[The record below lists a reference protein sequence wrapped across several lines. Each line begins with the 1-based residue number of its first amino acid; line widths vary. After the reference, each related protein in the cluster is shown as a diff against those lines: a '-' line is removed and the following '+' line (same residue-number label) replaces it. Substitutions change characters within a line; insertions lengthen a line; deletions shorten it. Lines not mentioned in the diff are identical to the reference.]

1 MFEKLRQ
8 RLGGRPQP
16 VPPKPS
22 PQRWAAPLA
31 VSVTDATFSELVE
44 RASLPAV
51 VDFWAEWCQPCQIIA
66 SYIEFLARDYAGRL
80 VVASVDVDEN
90 PQTPQ
95 RFQVMGL
102 PTLLLLDQGR
112 EVGRIVGV
120 ASYAEIQEQVE
131 RLLRQPNC

>member
-1 MFEKLRQ
+1 MFEKLKQ
-8 RLGGRPQP
+8 RLRGRPQP
-16 VPPKPS
+16 VPSTPS
-22 PQRWAAPLA
+22 LQGWAVPLPVA
-31 VSVTDATFSELVE
+31 VTDATFAEQVE
-44 RASLPAV
+44 RAPLPAV

-66 SYIEFLARDYAGRL
+66 SYIDFLARDYAGRL

-95 RFQVMGL
+95 RFQVKGL
-102 PTLLLLDQGR
+102 PTLLLLYQGR
-112 EVGRIVGV
+112 EVERIVGV

>member
-1 MFEKLRQ
+1 
-8 RLGGRPQP
+8 
-16 VPPKPS
+16 
-22 PQRWAAPLA
+22 
-31 VSVTDATFSELVE
+31 DATFSEQVE

-102 PTLLLLDQGR
+102 PTLLLLYQGR
-112 EVGRIVGV
+112 EIGRIVGV